1 MDLTA
6 LSISSNPP
14 ASPPAVRVGGR
25 VLVQLPL
32 DLYIPPDA
40 LSVLLTEFEG
50 PLDLLLYLIRKQ
62 NLDLLSIPVA
72 EVTRQYLAYLSL
84 MQAMNIELAAEYLL
98 MAAWLTEI
106 KSRLLLPTPPADE
119 VDEAVV
125 DPRVVLIERLRA
137 YEQVGGA
144 ARWLDEQPQAGRD
157 FFTLSI
163 HAPFPRH
170 AVLPPVLSLSDLTG
184 ALRLLVAQQS
194 LTAAHEITQETLTV
208 RARMSDL
215 LHWLLLTPEL
225 VLDAVFRPA
234 EGARGVAV
242 SLVAVLELAKISA
255 IEVSQDAPFAP
266 VRIWRVGEGSSEE
279 LMAARAAEVP

>member
-1 MDLTA
+1 MSTFSEP
-6 LSISSNPP
+6 LSVAPP
-14 ASPPAVRVGGR
+14 HAARVGDR

-62 NLDLLSIPVA
+62 NLDLLRIPVA

-106 KSRLLLPTPPADE
+106 KSRLLLPAPPATE
-119 VDEAVV
+119 TEEAVA
-125 DPRVVLIERLRA
+125 DPRVQLIERLRA
-137 YEQVGGA
+137 YEQVSGA
-144 ARWLDEQPQAGRD
+144 ARWLDARPQAGRD

-163 HAPFPRH
+163 AAPFARQQ
-170 AVLPPVLSLSDLTG
+170 VLPPVVSLADLTG
-184 ALRLLVAQQS
+184 ALRLLATQQS
-194 LTAAHEITQETLTV
+194 LIAAHEIRRETLTV

-215 LHWLLLTPEL
+215 LQWLLLSPEL
-225 VLDAVFRPA
+225 TLDAVWRPE
-234 EGARGVAV
+234 EGAGGVAV
-242 SLVAVLELAKISA
+242 SLVAVLELAKMSA
-255 IEVSQDAPFAP
+255 IEVAQEAPFAP
-266 VRIWRVGEGSSEE
+266 VRLWRTVAVSNSDD
-279 LMAARAAEVP
+279 